1 MTISLTNEEKVTIV
15 TSKIKNLEY
24 NKFSTEMDKISENAK
39 SNPDS
44 ESIARYNV
52 LLSENATQISAL
64 TAELAKYTT
73 EEE

>member
-1 MTISLTNEEKVTIV
+1 MTISLTDEEKAAIV

-24 NKFSTEMDKISENAK
+24 SKFSTEMDKVSENAK

-44 ESIARYNV
+44 ESIARYNA
-52 LLSENATQISAL
+52 LLAENATQISAL

>member
-1 MTISLTNEEKVTIV
+1 MTISLTNEEKATIV
-15 TSKIKNLEY
+15 TSKLKNLEY
-24 NKFSTEMDKISENAK
+24 SKFSTEIDKVSENAK
-39 SNPDS
+39 SSPDA